1 MIKDNMILDNW
12 LCLLLDLS
20 DESSNFPDEA
30 RIGIIAA
37 LRNQIILF
45 SFVNDTSICHKIAG
59 IYNYKLFFLEAF
71 SSTDPKI
78 GNQINV
84 RFLFLLQFN
93 AAYGACC

>member
-45 SFVNDTSICHKIAG
+45 SFEFRGGVN
-59 IYNYKLFFLEAF
+59 F
-71 SSTDPKI
+71 
-78 GNQINV
+78 
-84 RFLFLLQFN
+84 
-93 AAYGACC
+93 